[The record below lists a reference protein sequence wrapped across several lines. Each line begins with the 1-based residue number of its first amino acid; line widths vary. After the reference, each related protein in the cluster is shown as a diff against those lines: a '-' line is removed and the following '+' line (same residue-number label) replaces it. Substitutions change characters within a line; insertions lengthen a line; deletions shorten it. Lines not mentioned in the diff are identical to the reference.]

1 MGASLQNR
9 PWTISITSRTRMS
22 KNLKIAAAGR
32 RSRALFQPTAHS
44 ACSFRA
50 AVSTTHR
57 VEWVGRA
64 MSHDA
69 LLRSRSQLLAV
80 PAERVLRHA
89 KHISRRLG
97 SQRTG
102 GRDGTGGQRL
112 PEGGSSGQQ

>member
-1 MGASLQNR
+1 MGASIQHR
-9 PWTISITSRTRMS
+9 SGTIGITSRTRMS
-22 KNLKIAAAGR
+22 KNLKMLPATD
-32 RSRALFQPTAHS
+32 LL
-44 ACSFRA
+44 RA

-69 LLRSRSQLLAV
+69 LPRSRSQLLAV

-89 KHISRRLG
+89 EHVSRRLG

-102 GRDGTGGQRL
+102 GRDGAGGQRL
-112 PEGGSSGQQ
+112 PEGSSSGQQ